1 MQAADRGRADREQ
14 GAQRGVGHRVL
25 PAARTG
31 PGRAAGPR
39 GPALVVVVSTRT
51 CRSPW
56 GDVVGLAR
64 RFEFRHQA
72 MRPRVVTALR
82 VSADERDGATQG
94 SGGGGSSPVTRGGTC
109 GRTAGGLGRRARH
122 RAQRT
127 RWAGGASWRKRIM
140 NYPRPSTLRSGSP
153 VGPISMIDAGRR
165 SRLSRRAPR
174 TWPCGSIHGGR
185 GPERG

>member
-109 GRTAGGLGRRARH
+109 GRIGRRARP
-122 RAQRT
+122 T
-127 RWAGGASWRKRIM
+127 GA
-140 NYPRPSTLRSGSP
+140 
-153 VGPISMIDAGRR
+153 
-165 SRLSRRAPR
+165 APR
-174 TWPCGSIHGGR
+174 TAHPVGR
-185 GPERG
+185 RRFLAEAHHELPQAVDVEIRLAGWSDLDD